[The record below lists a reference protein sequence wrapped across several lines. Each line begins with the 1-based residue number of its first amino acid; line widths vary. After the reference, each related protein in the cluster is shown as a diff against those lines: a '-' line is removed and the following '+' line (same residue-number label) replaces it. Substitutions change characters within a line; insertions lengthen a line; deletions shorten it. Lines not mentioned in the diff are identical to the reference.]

1 MQRNASVF
9 IHGALAGALGA
20 AGMTVL
26 RLLAHRAGWIE
37 AMVPQAVEV
46 WVKDRS
52 SLTRPRAPATHHVA
66 DQLLHLAY
74 GGFWGGVYGLA
85 APKHPSPA
93 RALAFGGAIWALG
106 SLVLFPA
113 LKIARPLWQAKAR
126 EELVNVGAHA
136 LYGAIATYMLD
147 ELEKQARHQPLSYR
161 RMLRADV
168 G

>member
-1 MQRNASVF
+1 MRRNTSLL

-66 DQLLHLAY
+66 DQLLHIGY
-74 GGFWGGVYGLA
+74 GGFWGSVYGFA
-85 APKHPSPA
+85 AGTRASPA
-93 RALAFGGAIWALG
+93 RALAFGSAIWALG
-106 SLVLFPA
+106 SMVLFPT
-113 LKIARPLWQAKAR
+113 LKIARPPWRSAPR
-126 EELVNVGAHA
+126 DELINVSAHA
-136 LYGAIATYMLD
+136 LYGAITVYMLE
-147 ELEKQARHQPLSYR
+147 ELESQAHDQPLSHR
-161 RMLRADV
+161 RMQRASV